1 MCLPFQLDR
10 HLAGTLPLHPRGRPS
25 PQRLFPQFFMTTP
38 AEIADWLRSASFL
51 DGFTDAHLW
60 KLSRH
65 VTVHELT
72 PDETLFQEGEPRQ
85 RFAILIS
92 GAVAIEKSADGRHTR
107 LVTLGAGEAVGEGL
121 LLDESAHGTTARV
134 IMPGTAV
141 VLTRTQLDDITR
153 EAPQLYAALVARAA
167 RAISQR
173 LRKADAT
180 LVGRGRTLGFGGH
193 RTRSEH
199 DLLGD
204 REVPFEALYGVQTLR
219 ALENFPIT
227 GIPLREFPV
236 LIEAMAAVKEAATQT
251 NLELGLLGTNEA
263 DVIIRAARE
272 IRAGRHH
279 EHFLVDMIQGGAGT
293 STNMNANEVIANRAL
308 ELLNQPRGSYD
319 VISPNSHVNLSQSTN
334 DVYPTAVR
342 IALHRSLGVFREE
355 LARLADA
362 FDVKGSEFASML
374 KMGRTQMQDAV
385 PMTLG
390 QEFKA
395 WAHTLQEDVERLAEA
410 QSLIR
415 EINLG
420 ATAIGTGINA
430 PPGYAELAAKKL
442 TEIFGV
448 PVVTAPDLIEATSDT
463 GAFVQLSGVLKR
475 TSTKLSKICNDLRLL
490 SSGPRAGF
498 GEINLPPMQPGSSI
512 MPGKVN
518 PVIPEVVN
526 QVCFD
531 VIGGDVTVTIAAEA
545 GQLQL
550 NAFEPVIA
558 YRLLRSIDMLRA
570 ACLVLRERCVTG
582 ITANADRMRT
592 FVEQSIGIVTA
603 LVPVIGYEMA
613 TEIAKDALESG
624 RGVFDIVL
632 ERGVL
637 TRAQLDEILNPAAMT
652 APRSVS

>member
-1 MCLPFQLDR
+1 
-10 HLAGTLPLHPRGRPS
+10 
-25 PQRLFPQFFMTTP
+25 MTTP
-38 AEIADWLRSASFL
+38 AEIADALRATSFL
-51 DGFTDAHLW
+51 EGFTDAHLW
-60 KLSRH
+60 KLARH
-65 VTVHELT
+65 VTPLSLV
-72 PDETLFQEGEPRQ
+72 PDDTIFNEGEARQ

-92 GAVAIEKSADGRHTR
+92 GAVAIEKSSDGRTTR

-121 LLDESAHGTTARV
+121 LLDDSAHGTTARV
-134 IMPGTAV
+134 IMPGTAM
-141 VLTRTQLDDITR
+141 VLARTQLDDITR

-167 RAISQR
+167 RAISSR
-173 LRKADAT
+173 LRRADAT

-193 RTRSEH
+193 RTRQEH
-199 DLLGD
+199 DLLGE
-204 REVPFEALYGVQTLR
+204 REVPYEALYGVQTLR

-236 LIEAMAAVKEAATQT
+236 LIESLAAVKEAAAQT
-251 NLELGLLGTNEA
+251 NLELGLLEQEHA

-308 ELLNQPRGSYD
+308 ELSNQHRGAYD
-319 VISPNSHVNLSQSTN
+319 VISPNDHVNLSQSTN

-342 IALHRSLGVFREE
+342 IALHKSLSGFRVE

-362 FDVKGSEFASML
+362 FGAKGVEFAPL
-374 KMGRTQMQDAV
+374 IKMGRTQMQDAV

-390 QEFKA
+390 QEFTA
-395 WAHTLQEDVERLAEA
+395 FANTLREDVDRLGEA

-430 PPGYAELAAKKL
+430 PPGYAALACTHLAA
-442 TEIFGV
+442 IADV
-448 PVVTAPDLIEATSDT
+448 PVITAFDLVEATSDT
-463 GAFVQLSGVLKR
+463 GAFVQLSGVMKR
-475 TSTKLSKICNDLRLL
+475 TATKLSKICNDLRLL

-498 GEINLPPMQPGSSI
+498 GEINLPAMQPGSSI

-526 QVCFD
+526 QVCFE
-531 VIGGDVTVTIAAEA
+531 VIGGDVTVTMAAEA

-558 YRLLRSIDMLRA
+558 YRLLRGIDMLRN
-570 ACLVLRERCVTG
+570 ACIVLRERCVTG
-582 ITANADRMRT
+582 ITANADRMRY
-592 FVEQSIGIVTA
+592 FVEHSIGIVTA
-603 LVPVIGYEMA
+603 LVPVLGYEIA
-613 TEIAKDALESG
+613 TDIAKTALASG
-624 RGVFDIVL
+624 RGVFDLVL
-632 ERGVL
+632 ERKLL
-637 TRAQLDEILNPAAMT
+637 TREQLDEILNPAMMT
-652 APRSVS
+652 APRDTQDFSTVPIPSA